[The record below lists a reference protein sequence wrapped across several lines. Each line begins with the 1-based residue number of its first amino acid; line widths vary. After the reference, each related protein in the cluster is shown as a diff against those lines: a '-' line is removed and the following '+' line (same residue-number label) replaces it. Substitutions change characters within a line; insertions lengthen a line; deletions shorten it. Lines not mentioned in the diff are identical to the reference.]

1 MLEALHSPARGVW
14 LAGTLLLLGIS
25 KMGKLDLLG
34 KQAVSPEQCPVQPF
48 PACETLGLGMKALQ
62 EVLPVVP
69 QDGLHLNSSLLL
81 PGLSQE
87 PFVPR

>member
-1 MLEALHSPARGVW
+1 M
-14 LAGTLLLLGIS
+14 
-25 KMGKLDLLG
+25 
-34 KQAVSPEQCPVQPF
+34 SPEQCPVQPF

>member
-1 MLEALHSPARGVW
+1 MLEALPSPTRGVC
-14 LAGTLLLLGIS
+14 LAGTLLLLGIG
-25 KMGKLDLLG
+25 KMVKLDLLG

-48 PACETLGLGMKALQ
+48 PASENLGLGMEALQ
-62 EVLPVVP
+62 KVVP

-87 PFVPR
+87 PSVPR